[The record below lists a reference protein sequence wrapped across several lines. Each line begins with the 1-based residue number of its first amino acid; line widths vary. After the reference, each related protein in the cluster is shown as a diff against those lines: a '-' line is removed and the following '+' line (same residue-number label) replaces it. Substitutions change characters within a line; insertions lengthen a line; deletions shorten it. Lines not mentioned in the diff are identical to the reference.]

1 MKELLLFFWKKIYQI
16 GGTVRKM
23 MCPFITINHFG
34 IERIF
39 SYPHESDNTILFF
52 MLVFVLF
59 TLFIWSYRNA
69 FQSIQSRRNELDI
82 LSKLLILSLSLVHE
96 NQNKSVDWYELV
108 TNSTFSVSIASFR
121 IFIESSLY
129 KPIYSFLQNLKFFN
143 LVAKKGPT
151 RIL

>member
-1 MKELLLFFWKKIYQI
+1 M
-16 GGTVRKM
+16 
-23 MCPFITINHFG
+23 
-34 IERIF
+34 
-39 SYPHESDNTILFF
+39 
-52 MLVFVLF
+52 
-59 TLFIWSYRNA
+59 
-69 FQSIQSRRNELDI
+69 
-82 LSKLLILSLSLVHE
+82 SLSLVHE

-108 TNSTFSVSIASFR
+108 TNSTFSISIASFR